1 MSDMNIQE
9 RCSLSRFAVR
19 ATLPRTRFALA
30 ILRIFEYCSSGK
42 LAVSVKPPLL
52 SSTAQHASQDNFVAV
67 LEQLYRERALT
78 PHTAGRTI
86 PLRINEVLIVCRGV
100 VQLYTIQQDGSET
113 LLGLA
118 GPSMPIGLPFTIVD
132 PYWATALT
140 DVDVLPLSIAE
151 IESSP
156 MLMAGICRHMM
167 LRLQQSE
174 AWLAIAGKRL
184 VADRLKQLLLLIAH
198 EFGHVEPGGVRVPV
212 RLTHHQLATAIG
224 TTRVTVTRL
233 LKEFKTEGWLQTQ
246 NRYLIMQLEQLR
258 DCGWSRM
265 YL

>member
-1 MSDMNIQE
+1 M
-9 RCSLSRFAVR
+9 
-19 ATLPRTRFALA
+19 
-30 ILRIFEYCSSGK
+30 
-42 LAVSVKPPLL
+42 
-52 SSTAQHASQDNFVAV
+52 
-67 LEQLYRERALT
+67 LEQLYRERTLT
-78 PHTAGRTI
+78 PYAAGCTI
-86 PLRINEVLIVCRGV
+86 PLRVNEVLIVCRGV

-118 GPSMPIGLPFTIVD
+118 GPSMPIGLPLTIVD

-140 DVDVLPLSIAE
+140 DVDVLPLAITE
-151 IESSP
+151 VESSP
-156 MLMAGICRHMM
+156 LLMAGICRHMM

-184 VADRLKQLLLLIAH
+184 VADRLRHLLLLIAQ
-198 EFGHVEPGGVRVPV
+198 EFGQVEPCGVRVPV

-233 LKEFKTEGWLQTQ
+233 LKDFKNEGWLQTQ
-246 NRYLIMQLEQLR
+246 QRYLIVQFEQLR
-258 DCGWSRM
+258 ESSWNRM

>member
-1 MSDMNIQE
+1 V
-9 RCSLSRFAVR
+9 FA
-19 ATLPRTRFALA
+19 
-30 ILRIFEYCSSGK
+30 
-42 LAVSVKPPLL
+42 KPSLL
-52 SSTAQHASQDNFVAV
+52 SSAATKAPQHDFVAV
-67 LEQLYRERALT
+67 LEQLYRERTLT
-78 PHTAGRTI
+78 PHSAGRTV
-86 PLRINEVLIVCRGV
+86 PLRLKEVLIICRGV

-118 GPSMPIGLPFTIVD
+118 GPSMPIGLPLTVVN

-140 DVDVLPLSIAE
+140 DVDVLPLAMAE

-156 MLMAGICRHMM
+156 LLMAGICRHMM

-184 VADRLKQLLLLIAH
+184 VADRLRQLLLLIAQD
-198 EFGHVEPGGVRVPV
+198 FGQVETCGVRIPV

-233 LKEFKTEGWLQTQ
+233 LKDFKEEGWLHTQ
-246 NRYLIMQLEQLR
+246 QRYLIIQLKELH
-258 DCGWSRM
+258 DSSWNCM
-265 YL
+265 YGDSI

>member
-1 MSDMNIQE
+1 MSAQP
-9 RCSLSRFAVR
+9 S
-19 ATLPRTRFALA
+19 
-30 ILRIFEYCSSGK
+30 
-42 LAVSVKPPLL
+42 LL
-52 SSTAQHASQDNFVAV
+52 SSNAQRSYQGDFVAV
-67 LEQLYRERALT
+67 LEQLYRERTLT
-78 PHTAGRTI
+78 PYTAGRTI
-86 PLRINEVLIVCRGV
+86 PLRVNEVLIVCRGV

-118 GPSMPIGLPFTIVD
+118 GPSMPIGLPLTIVD

-140 DVDVLPLSIAE
+140 DVDVLPLQITE
-151 IESSP
+151 VESSP
-156 MLMAGICRHMM
+156 LLMAGICRHMM

-184 VADRLKQLLLLIAH
+184 VADRLRQLLLLIAQ
-198 EFGHVEPGGVRVPV
+198 EFGHVEPCGVRVPV

-233 LKEFKTEGWLQTQ
+233 LKDFKNEGWLQTQ
-246 NRYLIMQLEQLR
+246 QRYLIVQFDQLR
-258 DCGWSRM
+258 ESGWNRM

>member
-1 MSDMNIQE
+1 M
-9 RCSLSRFAVR
+9 FA
-19 ATLPRTRFALA
+19 
-30 ILRIFEYCSSGK
+30 
-42 LAVSVKPPLL
+42 KPSLL
-52 SSTAQHASQDNFVAV
+52 SSAATQASPHDFVAV
-67 LEQLYRERALT
+67 LEQLYRERTLT
-78 PHTAGRTI
+78 PHASGRTV
-86 PLRINEVLIVCRGV
+86 PLRLNEVLIICRGV

-118 GPSMPIGLPFTIVD
+118 GPSMPIGLPLTVVD

-140 DVDVLPLSIAE
+140 DVDVLPLSMSE

-156 MLMAGICRHMM
+156 ILMAGICRHLM

-184 VADRLKQLLLLIAH
+184 VADRLRQLLLLIAQD
-198 EFGHVEPGGVRVPV
+198 FGQVEMCGVRIPV

-233 LKEFKTEGWLQTQ
+233 LKDFKEEGWLHTQ
-246 NRYLIMQLEQLR
+246 QRYLFIQLQALH
-258 DCGWSRM
+258 DSSWSGM
-265 YL
+265 YR

>member
-1 MSDMNIQE
+1 MTF
-9 RCSLSRFAVR
+9 RRWPV
-19 ATLPRTRFALA
+19 
-30 ILRIFEYCSSGK
+30 
-42 LAVSVKPPLL
+42 VSAQPSLL
-52 SSTAQHASQDNFVAV
+52 SSTTQRTSQGDFVAV
-67 LEQLYRERALT
+67 LEQLYRERTLT
-78 PHTAGRTI
+78 PYAAGQTM
-86 PLRINEVLIVCRGV
+86 PLRVNEVLIVCRGV

-118 GPSMPIGLPFTIVD
+118 GPSMPIGLPLTIVD

-140 DVDVLPLSIAE
+140 DVDVLPLLIAE
-151 IESSP
+151 VESSP
-156 MLMAGICRHMM
+156 LLMAGICRHMM

-184 VADRLKQLLLLIAH
+184 VADRLRQLLLLIAQ
-198 EFGHVEPGGVRVPV
+198 EFGQVETGGVRVPV

-233 LKEFKTEGWLQTQ
+233 LKDFKHEGWLQTQ
-246 NRYLIMQLEQLR
+246 QRYLIVQLEQLR
-258 DCGWSRM
+258 DSGWNRM